1 MMKES
6 VLLVGIDPELVDFTD
21 PALPPGLNAA
31 KVRAALQADVA
42 RMTALG
48 FSVTE
53 CYTDLGKTAAAVVA
67 EALRKNTYNCIL
79 VGGGVRIPPANLL
92 LFEKLINTIHEGAP
106 QSKICFNTN
115 PSDSAEAVQRWLIRR
130 SP

>member
-1 MMKES
+1 MTNKS
-6 VLLVGIDPELVDFTD
+6 VLLVGIDPELVDYTD

-67 EALRKNTYNCIL
+67 EALKKSSYDCVL
-79 VGGGVRIPPANLL
+79 VGGGARIPPANLL
-92 LFEKLINTIHEGAP
+92 LFEKLINAIHEGAP

-115 PSDSAEAVQRWLIRR
+115 PADSAEAVRRWI
-130 SP
+130 

>member
-1 MMKES
+1 MTNKS
-6 VLLVGIDPELVDFTD
+6 VLLVGIDPELVDYTD

-67 EALRKNTYNCIL
+67 EALKKSSYDRVL
-79 VGGGVRIPPANLL
+79 VGGGARIPPANLL
-92 LFEKLINTIHEGAP
+92 LFEKLINAIHEGAP

-115 PSDSAEAVQRWLIRR
+115 PADSAEAVRRWI
-130 SP
+130 